1 MLVAVIGI
9 LAAAA
14 IPALLTF
21 YRAQQL
27 DGAARRVATYL
38 QEGRQ
43 LAISLNSRFR
53 VDVDTAGNQI
63 RYVCVSPGPSGLG
76 CGGTAAAPR
85 VALNAAWTGAGTNAQ
100 GYRGLDPDYSVDA
113 CSRTTFTFT
122 PLGTLDTTAT
132 PAGAVRVR
140 NAANTQRLDVTVNA
154 TGRVATGAAGTC
166 P

>member
-43 LAISLNSRFR
+43 LAIIRNTSFR
-53 VDVDTAGNQI
+53 VEIDTAGNQV
-63 RYVCVSPGPSGLG
+63 RYVCVSTSCTNPAQNNP
-76 CGGTAAAPR
+76 
-85 VALNAAWTGAGTNAQ
+85 WTGAGTNTQ